1 MGQGGNGSTAQG
13 GNGSKA
19 QGGNGSTICY
29 VFGLLSNE
37 GAPMRGATEG
47 GSLAALTIGPAAAAG
62 GQKTALI
69 VGPHGAT
76 EGAADGLARGVM
88 RRHRC

>member
-13 GNGSKA
+13 GNG
-19 QGGNGSTICY
+19 GTICY
-29 VFGLLSNE
+29 DFGLLSNE
-37 GAPMRGATEG
+37 GAPMRGATEGRFTEG